1 MVDIIDNK
9 WTQRDDGNISASPD
23 GVQGGYSP
31 KTVAPIIQAIRGA
44 VKREWVSS
52 NPAFTSTGTANN
64 YALSFDQ
71 PLEIGKGKRISFFA
85 NVTNTGAST
94 INLNTLGAVA
104 IVRNDGSPLQA
115 GDIVANMPVDLVYD
129 GTRFVLTSSPILSNI
144 SGTIKA
150 TAFEGNGSALTNINA
165 SNISSGTLNNAR
177 LPATMTGKT
186 FSSETTISAGGLKIT
201 AGDIVVSTGGVGIG
215 GDLAVTGKTSLVGD
229 TSVVGTLSQGGSRVL
244 TLADTGVGKGLNA
257 DLLDDKHG
265 SFYLARENHTGT
277 QPVSTITGLDTVL
290 TAKVSKAG
298 DTMTGNLVLSNGSNP
313 TPITFN
319 AANGSITAGGLVHIQ
334 SSGTN
339 AAVLEMRAPAN
350 ASAIIDFS
358 PNGYGGDFV
367 WRINAHPDTASFDI
381 IHTGTHRFRLRNDGA
396 IWNSYSGWLHDKF
409 ADRGAQI
416 QHNSGVWEFGSIDPN
431 YNDRTTDAPNPW
443 VLVGLRGA
451 RGTNVINMRAVWLR
465 NN

>member
-9 WTQRDDGNISASPD
+9 WTERDDGNISAAPD

-31 KTVAPIIQAIRGA
+31 KTVAPIIRAIRGA

-64 YALSFDQ
+64 YDLSFDQ

-177 LPATMTGKT
+177 LPSTMTGKT
-186 FSSETTISAGGLKIT
+186 FSSETTISDGGLKIT
-201 AGDIVVSTGGVGIG
+201 DGGLVISAGGAGVG
-215 GDLAVTGKTSLVGD
+215 GDLAVTGKTNLVGD
-229 TSVVGTLSQGGSRVL
+229 TTVVGTLSQGGNAVL
-244 TLADTGVGKGLNA
+244 TTANQPFL
-257 DLLDDKHG
+257 
-265 SFYLARENHTGT
+265 LARANHTGT
-277 QPVSTITGLDTVL
+277 QPVSTVAGLQATIDSLNASVAAL
-290 TAKVSKAG
+290 ESAMVQR
-298 DTMTGNLVLSNGSNP
+298 MP
-313 TPITFN
+313 T
-319 AANGSITAGGLVHIQ
+319 GSITIWATETPPDGWVLCNGAAISRTTYAALFAVIGGYYGVGNGSTTFNVPDFRGLFVRGKDNGRGLDPNRALGSYQDSDNKSHSHGVNDPGHNHGGVQNGTASTGRSTAVDQPPAVFSYGYTWNSATGISIR
-334 SSGTN
+334 SSGGDESRPRN
-339 AAVLEMRAPAN
+339 IAMN
-350 ASAIIDFS
+350 YIIK
-358 PNGYGGDFV
+358 
-367 WRINAHPDTASFDI
+367 T
-381 IHTGTHRFRLRNDGA
+381 
-396 IWNSYSGWLHDKF
+396 
-409 ADRGAQI
+409 
-416 QHNSGVWEFGSIDPN
+416 
-431 YNDRTTDAPNPW
+431 
-443 VLVGLRGA
+443 
-451 RGTNVINMRAVWLR
+451 
-465 NN
+465 